1 MSWSWWRS
9 LTSASAW
16 QRQWRWRRCWWH
28 CWKSLCLATQ
38 GWLTTGI
45 NGGWFRTIARDKM
58 PEKYS
63 SHISKKYSPDDSTKY
78 SPHISEKYSPDYS
91 KKYSLIFQRNTLLI
105 NQRNTLSY
113 LREIHSLLLCL
124 ATLGWF
130 RTIARDK
137 IPEKYSPH
145 ISTKIFVQS
154 DPGKC
159 SWYAVNDVSVLDGR
173 RMWW

>member
-1 MSWSWWRS
+1 M
-9 LTSASAW
+9 
-16 QRQWRWRRCWWH
+16 
-28 CWKSLCLATQ
+28 
-38 GWLTTGI
+38 TTGI

-63 SHISKKYSPDDSTKY
+63 PHISKKYSPDDSTKYSPHISEKYSLDNSTKY

-105 NQRNTLSY
+105 IQRNTLSY

-173 RMWW
+173 RM